1 MAQRVTRGVQI
12 AGYRRDD
19 VEVDP
24 PYLYPDYVA
33 TRTRSPKRP
42 LLLLPHTLSEVTGP
56 VYGHDRIGELDH
68 DPGSQSPQAWSAS
81 ATVQFLQVML
91 GL

>member
-1 MAQRVTRGVQI
+1 MAHRVSPRVQI

-24 PYLYPDYVA
+24 PHLHPDYVA
-33 TRTRSPKRP
+33 TRTRSPRRP

-56 VYGHDRIGELDH
+56 V
-68 DPGSQSPQAWSAS
+68 
-81 ATVQFLQVML
+81 
-91 GL
+91 